1 VCLTYF
7 AEGLAQ
13 HHALHYESAM
23 GCYHKAEQW
32 LPRLRLTPPSEK
44 LDEFVQKITSELREA
59 QETLRDKMWPADE
72 PEKPDGTRP
81 AEQPTAE
88 SASEE
93 AETADRPS
101 PESETEAPERPS
113 SETEDSTVPP
123 PRVNIIVE
131 QVTPEVSSAEFSS
144 LHDVPLP
151 IRTRETADIDE
162 NAISPDAYLLPTND
176 FYKWYQVV
184 NRHGDF
190 LPFIR
195 EGTWVLVDTRRNI
208 GRYKPDDLV
217 ILGGNNEDLQG
228 NIPVHPYISTP
239 VFRRI
244 YLSRVQITGPF
255 TRDSSGR
262 VKLVYNTGQLST
274 DDGNVLGMVLGF
286 WVSPF
291 QINIGVD

>member
-1 VCLTYF
+1 
-7 AEGLAQ
+7 
-13 HHALHYESAM
+13 
-23 GCYHKAEQW
+23 
-32 LPRLRLTPPSEK
+32 
-44 LDEFVQKITSELREA
+44 
-59 QETLRDKMWPADE
+59 
-72 PEKPDGTRP
+72 
-81 AEQPTAE
+81 
-88 SASEE
+88 
-93 AETADRPS
+93 
-101 PESETEAPERPS
+101 
-113 SETEDSTVPP
+113 
-123 PRVNIIVE
+123 
-131 QVTPEVSSAEFSS
+131 
-144 LHDVPLP
+144 VPLP

-228 NIPVHPYISTP
+228 NIPVHPYISP
-239 VFRRI
+239 PAFRRI
-244 YLSRVQITGPF
+244 YLSLVQRPEIPF
-255 TRDSSGR
+255 IRDQQSGR